1 MGGNSLFNQAA
12 LAELLTR
19 QQGVISRSQANAC
32 GMSDGAIRHRLQR
45 GGRWTAM
52 LPGVYL
58 AATGG
63 ATDTQRRI
71 AALLYGGPG
80 SVITGPAA
88 LSVHGI
94 QGPAESVVD
103 VLIPAEQ
110 RRHDCNFVRVRRT
123 TRMPPVVYSAG
134 LLRFVPPSRAV
145 ADTARLMPDI
155 GAVRTVVAA
164 AVQGHGVTVADL
176 ASELRSGPM
185 AGSARLRAVLAETA
199 EGVRSAAEGE
209 LRALIK
215 RAGLPDPLY
224 NPRLLLGAEFIAMPD
239 AWWPDGAVAVEV
251 DSREWHLS
259 PKDWERTMARHSR
272 MSALGIIVLHYP
284 PSRIRGEPRVVAGEI
299 SSALTAASGRRI
311 AGIRVAPAQ

>member
-1 MGGNSLFNQAA
+1 MGGNSLFNQRD
-12 LAELLTR
+12 LDELLIS
-19 QQGVISRSQANAC
+19 QQGVISRRQAIAC
-32 GMSDGAIRHRLQR
+32 AVSDSAIRYRLQR
-45 GGRWTAM
+45 GRRWTTM

-71 AALLYGGPG
+71 AALLYAGPG
-80 SVITGPAA
+80 SAITGPSALAA
-88 LSVHGI
+88 HGI
-94 QGPAESVVD
+94 QGPDESVVD

-110 RRHDCNFVRVRRT
+110 RRHDFDFVRVRRT
-123 TRMPPVVYSAG
+123 SRMPAVVYSAG
-134 LLRFVPPSRAV
+134 LQRFVPPARAV
-145 ADTARLMPDI
+145 ADTARLLPDI

-176 ASELRSGPM
+176 AAELRRGPM

-224 NPRLLLGAEFIAMPD
+224 NPRLFRDTEFIAMPD
-239 AWWPDGAVAVEV
+239 AWWPDAAVAVEV
-251 DSREWHLS
+251 DSREWHFS
-259 PKDWERTMARHSR
+259 PRDLGADDGAALADERTRDHRPALSAEPDPRRAARDR
-272 MSALGIIVLHYP
+272 ERDKFGADGGLRP
-284 PSRIRGEPRVVAGEI
+284 
-299 SSALTAASGRRI
+299 
-311 AGIRVAPAQ
+311 